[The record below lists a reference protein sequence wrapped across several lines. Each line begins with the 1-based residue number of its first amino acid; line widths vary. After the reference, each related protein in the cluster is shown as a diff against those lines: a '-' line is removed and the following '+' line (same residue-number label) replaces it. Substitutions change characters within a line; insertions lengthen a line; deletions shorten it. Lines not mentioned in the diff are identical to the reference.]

1 MDSIF
6 KFLSQSSPIVS
17 IMATVLVT
25 LAFSLK
31 IFLQYKKE
39 IKKAE
44 VEQDKYRTKLAPK
57 SLDNLS
63 ELLVQNFKVLN
74 SFYSENLS
82 QYRTSAL
89 ASISISV
96 LGFIVILA
104 GILIAIIGKEIA
116 LGAISSSAGIIS
128 EAAAVLFFKQ
138 NRVFQ
143 EQMESSLRKL
153 ISSQYLMTSIALAR
167 ELEGKDK
174 GAEFSLINN
183 HLRHLMDSLHQE
195 KEATTDNKSRQ
206 ASRRKKA
213 MLEILDSAEQR
224 EAPQIPI
231 QLPDRRKQN

>member
-6 KFLSQSSPIVS
+6 TFLSQSSPIVS

-74 SFYSENLS
+74 SFYSESLS
-82 QYRTSAL
+82 QYRASAL

-96 LGFIVILA
+96 LSFIVILA
-104 GILIAIIGKEIA
+104 
-116 LGAISSSAGIIS
+116 
-128 EAAAVLFFKQ
+128 
-138 NRVFQ
+138 
-143 EQMESSLRKL
+143 
-153 ISSQYLMTSIALAR
+153 
-167 ELEGKDK
+167 
-174 GAEFSLINN
+174 
-183 HLRHLMDSLHQE
+183 
-195 KEATTDNKSRQ
+195 
-206 ASRRKKA
+206 
-213 MLEILDSAEQR
+213 
-224 EAPQIPI
+224 
-231 QLPDRRKQN
+231 